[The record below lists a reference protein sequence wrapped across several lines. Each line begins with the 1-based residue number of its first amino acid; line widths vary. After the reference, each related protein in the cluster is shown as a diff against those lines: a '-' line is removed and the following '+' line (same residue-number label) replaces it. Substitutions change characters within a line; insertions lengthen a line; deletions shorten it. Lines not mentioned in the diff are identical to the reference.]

1 MPHTSHYGNP
11 GPLGLCAFALT
22 TFVLSMFNLQAAG
35 ITTPNVIVGL
45 ALAYGGL
52 AQLCAGMWEFACGN
66 TFGATAFTSYG
77 GFWISFGLIF
87 IPGSG
92 ILEAFTDVNQLENAL
107 GLYLLGWAIFT
118 TIMLIASL
126 KSNRVSITLFA
137 SLAVTFLLLSLG
149 KFLVPANVDTATIFT
164 KMGGYLG
171 VFTACVA
178 WYSAAGQLI
187 NKETS
192 YFELPQFPIVTPVR
206 VQRKEE
212 MDVETGSLQH

>member
-1 MPHTSHYGNP
+1 MSHTTPFGNP

-87 IPGSG
+87 IPGTG
-92 ILEAFTDVNQLENAL
+92 ILEAFHDANQLENAL
-107 GLYLLGWAIFT
+107 GFYLLGWTIFT
-118 TIMLIASL
+118 TIMLIACL
-126 KSNRVSITLFA
+126 KTNRITITLFT
-137 SLAVTFLLLSLG
+137 SLTATFLLLTIS
-149 KFLVPANVDTATIFT
+149 KFVFPVNPNTSNLLT
-164 KMGGYLG
+164 KMAGSLG

-178 WYSAAGQLI
+178 WYSAAGSLI

-192 YFELPQFPIVTPVR
+192 YFALPQFPIVAAGSGSG
-206 VQRKEE
+206 EE
-212 MDVETGSLQH
+212 MDAEKGGN